1 MGLLLFYIY
10 FRNFC
15 LKISAVS
22 KCIQFYFDN
31 IDIITFHLDLFT
43 YEDIMYDLS
52 KINRDKANQCK
63 W

>member
-1 MGLLLFYIY
+1 MYP
-10 FRNFC
+10 
-15 LKISAVS
+15 V
-22 KCIQFYFDN
+22 YFDN

>member
-31 IDIITFHLDLFT
+31 IDFIPSVLFT

-52 KINRDKANQCK
+52 KTNRDKANQCK